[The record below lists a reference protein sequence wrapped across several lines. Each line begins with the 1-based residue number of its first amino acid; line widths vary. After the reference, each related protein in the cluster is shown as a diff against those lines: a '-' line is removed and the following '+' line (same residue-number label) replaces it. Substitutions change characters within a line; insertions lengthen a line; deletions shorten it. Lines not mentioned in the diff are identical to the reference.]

1 MSASGSGGAG
11 LSITVCLD
19 EISQRLTD
27 AAAVAKAAVACAAAG
42 SEREA
47 VRIALD
53 LDELLSEA
61 TTLHGALCLIG
72 RMNRDQ
78 ALSSGG

>member
-1 MSASGSGGAG
+1 MSASGLGRAG
-11 LSITVCLD
+11 LSIPVCLD

-27 AAAVAKAAVACAAAG
+27 AAAVAKAAVACVAAG

-53 LDELLSEA
+53 LD
-61 TTLHGALCLIG
+61 
-72 RMNRDQ
+72 
-78 ALSSGG
+78 